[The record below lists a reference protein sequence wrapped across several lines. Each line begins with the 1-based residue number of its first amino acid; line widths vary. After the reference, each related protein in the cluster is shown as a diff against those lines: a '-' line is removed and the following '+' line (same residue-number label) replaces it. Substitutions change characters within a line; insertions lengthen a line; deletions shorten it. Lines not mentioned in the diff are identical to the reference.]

1 MKQKYSFNSE
11 LKKYAFLNPPVVI
24 KALPF
29 IEKSMKV
36 LYLTQQTDKNLKVER
51 FKIDVDF
58 MSKINALLYTPKNC
72 GEKSPLIV
80 FYHGG
85 GFAYEAA
92 PHHFVMARRLA
103 LELEAKVLFVSY
115 RLAPKYKFPTAVYDA
130 FAAYEWALDNAEKLG
145 VNTEK
150 IALCGDSAG
159 GNLSVAVSILAKEKK
174 IKMPCAQVLIYPF
187 VDMSSDSESMTK
199 FTDTPMCNS
208 KAAVKYNEVYLP
220 KEKKIKMPCAQVLI
234 YPFVDMS
241 SDSGSMIKFTDTPMC
256 NSKAA
261 EKYNEVYV
269 CEGAVEKIELLSPV
283 DAPSLEDMPE
293 TYIELAE
300 FDCLHDGG
308 RKFADRL
315 INEGVKTEVVET
327 VSTMHGYDF
336 ASGSSFVRNITDKRV
351 AFLKNIFK
359 R

>member
-130 FAAYEWALDNAEKLG
+130 FAAYEWALKNADNLG
-145 VNTEK
+145 INSEK

-220 KEKKIKMPCAQVLI
+220 KEK
-234 YPFVDMS
+234 
-241 SDSGSMIKFTDTPMC
+241 TD
-256 NSKAA
+256 K
-261 EKYNEVYV
+261 V
-269 CEGAVEKIELLSPV
+269 ELLSPV

>member
-130 FAAYEWALDNAEKLG
+130 FAAYEWALKNADNLG
-145 VNTEK
+145 INSEK

-187 VDMSSDSESMTK
+187 VDMNPDSE
-199 FTDTPMCNS
+199 
-208 KAAVKYNEVYLP
+208 
-220 KEKKIKMPCAQVLI
+220 
-234 YPFVDMS
+234 
-241 SDSGSMIKFTDTPMC
+241 SMIKFTDTPMC

>member
-85 GFAYEAA
+85 GLAYEAA

-130 FAAYEWALDNAEKLG
+130 FAAYEWALKNADNLG
-145 VNTEK
+145 INSEK
-150 IALCGDSAG
+150 IALSGDSAG
-159 GNLSVAVSILAKEKK
+159 GNLSVAVSILA
-174 IKMPCAQVLIYPF
+174 
-187 VDMSSDSESMTK
+187 
-199 FTDTPMCNS
+199 
-208 KAAVKYNEVYLP
+208 

>member
-1 MKQKYSFNSE
+1 
-11 LKKYAFLNPPVVI
+11 
-24 KALPF
+24 
-29 IEKSMKV
+29 
-36 LYLTQQTDKNLKVER
+36 
-51 FKIDVDF
+51 

-130 FAAYEWALDNAEKLG
+130 FAAYEWALKNADNLG
-145 VNTEK
+145 INSEK
-150 IALCGDSAG
+150 IALCVDSAG
-159 GNLSVAVSILAKEKK
+159 GNLSVAVSILVKEKK

-187 VDMSSDSESMTK
+187 VDMSSDSE
-199 FTDTPMCNS
+199 
-208 KAAVKYNEVYLP
+208 
-220 KEKKIKMPCAQVLI
+220 
-234 YPFVDMS
+234 
-241 SDSGSMIKFTDTPMC
+241 SMIKFTDTPMC

>member
-130 FAAYEWALDNAEKLG
+130 FAAYEWALKNADNLG
-145 VNTEK
+145 INSEK

-159 GNLSVAVSILAKEKK
+159 GNLSVAVSILA
-174 IKMPCAQVLIYPF
+174 
-187 VDMSSDSESMTK
+187 
-199 FTDTPMCNS
+199 
-208 KAAVKYNEVYLP
+208 

>member
-103 LELEAKVLFVSY
+103 LELEAKVLFDSY

-130 FAAYEWALDNAEKLG
+130 FAAYEWALKNADNLG
-145 VNTEK
+145 INSEK

-159 GNLSVAVSILAKEKK
+159 GNLSVAVSILA
-174 IKMPCAQVLIYPF
+174 
-187 VDMSSDSESMTK
+187 
-199 FTDTPMCNS
+199 
-208 KAAVKYNEVYLP
+208 

>member
-130 FAAYEWALDNAEKLG
+130 FAAYEWALKNADNLG
-145 VNTEK
+145 INSEK

-159 GNLSVAVSILAKEKK
+159 GNLSAVVSILAKEKN
-174 IKMPCAQVLIYPF
+174 IKMPCAQMLIYPF
-187 VDMSSDSESMTK
+187 VDMNPDSESMT
-199 FTDTPMCNS
+199 
-208 KAAVKYNEVYLP
+208 
-220 KEKKIKMPCAQVLI
+220 
-234 YPFVDMS
+234 
-241 SDSGSMIKFTDTPMC
+241 KFTDTPMC

>member
-159 GNLSVAVSILAKEKK
+159 GNLSAVVSILAKEKN
-174 IKMPCAQVLIYPF
+174 IKMPCAQMLIYPF
-187 VDMSSDSESMTK
+187 VDMNPDSESMT
-199 FTDTPMCNS
+199 
-208 KAAVKYNEVYLP
+208 
-220 KEKKIKMPCAQVLI
+220 
-234 YPFVDMS
+234 
-241 SDSGSMIKFTDTPMC
+241 KFTDTPMC